1 MIISS
6 RRCKGILLALALGL
20 GGVAHAANINIAT
33 IAPEASAW
41 MTEMRA
47 GAAEIKE
54 RTEGRVNIKIIGGGI
69 MGDDKKVLGAIRIG
83 RLHGGALTPS
93 ALGDRYADI
102 NLYGMPLVFNSHDE
116 ALFIRERFDERLT
129 DGLRGAGFETFGFA
143 TGGFAILMS
152 NSPVSSLED
161 MKGKRVWVLEG
172 DSISYASMEA
182 MSLTPV
188 TLPLTDVLTGLQ
200 TGLVDIVAVPPLP
213 ALVLQWHTKVKYITE
228 IPLAYSLAFMAI
240 DKRVF
245 AKLSSADQAIVRE
258 VMSRVYAG
266 FDKQNVIDNRAAR
279 DELVK
284 AGIQS
289 VDYDLAEYEQL
300 RDVLQESNRNLGKQ
314 GEFTL
319 ELYDEMMAYLKEYRS
334 ETR

>member
-6 RRCKGILLALALGL
+6 RRCRGLLLALALSL
-20 GGVAHAANINIAT
+20 GGIANAANINIAT

-69 MGDDKKVLGAIRIG
+69 MGNDKKVLGAIRIG

-102 NLYGMPLVFNSHDE
+102 NLYGMPLVFDSHDE
-116 ALFIRERFDERLT
+116 AMYVRERFDERLT
-129 DGLRGAGFETFGFA
+129 EGLRGAGFETFGFA

-152 NSPVSSLED
+152 NTPVNSLED

-172 DSISYASMEA
+172 DTISYASMEA

-213 ALVLQWHTKVKYITE
+213 ALVLQWHTKIKYITE

-245 AKLSSADQAIVRE
+245 AKLSVGDQEIVRD

-279 DELVK
+279 DELIK
-284 AGIQS
+284 AGINS
-289 VDYDLAEYEQL
+289 VEYDRAEYEQL
-300 RDVLQESNRNLGKQ
+300 REVLQESNRELGKQ

-319 ELYDEMMAYLKEYRS
+319 ELYDEMMGYLKEYRS
-334 ETR
+334 ETH

>member
-1 MIISS
+1 MTIFSKCS
-6 RRCKGILLALALGL
+6 TAFLLLLALSFSGFAN
-20 GGVAHAANINIAT
+20 AANIKIAT
-33 IAPEASAW
+33 IAPEASTW

-69 MGDDKKVLGAIRIG
+69 MGNDKKVLGAIRIG

-102 NLYGMPLVFNSHDE
+102 NLYGMPLVFDSHDE
-116 ALFIRERFDERLT
+116 AKYVRERFDERLRE
-129 DGLRGAGFETFGFA
+129 GLRGVGFETFGFA
-143 TGGFAILMS
+143 TGGFAVLMS
-152 NSPVSSLED
+152 NTPVRSLED

-172 DSISYASMEA
+172 DTISYASMES

-200 TGLVDIVAVPPLP
+200 TGLVDIVAIPPLP

-245 AKLSSADQAIVRE
+245 AKLSAGDQEVVRD

-266 FDKQNVIDNRAAR
+266 FDEQNVIDNRAAR
-279 DELVK
+279 DALVE
-284 AGIQS
+284 AGIEP
-289 VDYDLAEYEQL
+289 VEYDAAEYE
-300 RDVLQESNRNLGKQ
+300 RIRAVLQESNRKLGEQ

-319 ELYDEMMAYLKEYRS
+319 ELYDEMMSYLEEYRS
-334 ETR
+334 ETH